1 MTQVVITGS
10 TRGIGFGLADAF
22 LARGCQVTING
33 RTAESVAP
41 ATAALAHKHG
51 PQRLLG
57 QPGRV
62 ENLAEV
68 EALWAAAQ
76 DRFGP
81 IDIWINNAGIAHV
94 VKPIWDLPPDTVA
107 ALVQANTLGALY
119 GARVAVRGML
129 AQGHG
134 HFYNMEG
141 FGSNGSYRYGQSLY
155 GMSKYALHYLTQA
168 LVMETKGTPVKVSAI
183 SPGMVITDLLT
194 GAFDDDP
201 AGLESAKRIF
211 NILAD
216 KTETVS
222 PWLADKILANDRT
235 GSTINWLTRRKI
247 LWRFLSAP
255 FSKRDLFAVPAGDAQ
270 P

>member
-1 MTQVVITGS
+1 MKTIVITGS
-10 TRGIGFGLADAF
+10 TRGIGFGLANAF
-22 LARGCQVTING
+22 LERDCQVVISG
-33 RTAESVAP
+33 RSQRSVDAAVAKLSAEYPDDRMHGCPCDVAD
-41 ATAALAHKHG
+41 AAQIAALWRSAADHF
-51 PQRLLG
+51 
-57 QPGRV
+57 GR
-62 ENLAEV
+62 
-68 EALWAAAQ
+68 
-76 DRFGP
+76 
-81 IDIWINNAGIAHV
+81 IDIWINNAGIGH
-94 VKPIWDLPPDTVA
+94 PMLPVWEVDPA
-107 ALVQANTLGALY
+107 QADAIIDVNIKGVLNGSRIAIQ
-119 GARVAVRGML
+119 GML
-129 AQGHG
+129 KQGG
-134 HFYNMEG
+134 GFLYNMEG